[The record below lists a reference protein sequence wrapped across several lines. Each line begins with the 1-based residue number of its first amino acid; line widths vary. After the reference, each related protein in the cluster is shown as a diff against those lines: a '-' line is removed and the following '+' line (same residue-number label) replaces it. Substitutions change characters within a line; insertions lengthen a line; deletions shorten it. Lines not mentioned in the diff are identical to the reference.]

1 MEDFSLDSPLRF
13 RACTFPDIC
22 LIEEF
27 DRLVMANLQSK
38 NGDNDFVFTF
48 NNVFDGDINP
58 NHHNMRHNT
67 ISIHRGTPVELKVGS
82 STATV
87 FCNSTLFIKD
97 EDSSEEIIRVGT
109 IIPYATGSLDG
120 RCIAFINKE
129 LFDSNLKRKT
139 IGFKRFLIDIICHCS
154 FFLKIEASINTIYVT
169 GNISEEGIEHYYNN
183 VSNELSACEY
193 LTTEDKSSQ
202 LFKLSSKKV

>member
-1 MEDFSLDSPLRF
+1 MEDYNSPLRF
-13 RACTFPDIC
+13 RACILPDIC

-27 DRLVMANLQSK
+27 DRLVRSDLQSK

-58 NHHNMRHNT
+58 NRNTRHNT
-67 ISIHRGTPVELKVGS
+67 ISIHRGTPVELKVRS
-82 STATV
+82 NTITV
-87 FCNSTLFIKD
+87 FCNCTLFIKD

-109 IIPYATGSLDG
+109 IIPYATGLLDG

-139 IGFKRFLIDIICHCS
+139 ISFKRFLVDIICHCS
-154 FFLKIEASINTIYVT
+154 FFLKIEVSISTICVT

>member
-13 RACTFPDIC
+13 RVCTLPDVC
-22 LIEEF
+22 LIDEF
-27 DRLVMANLQSK
+27 DRLVRADLQSK
-38 NGDNDFVFTF
+38 NSDNDFVFTF

-58 NHHNMRHNT
+58 NQNTRHNT
-67 ISIHRGTPVELKVGS
+67 ISIHRGTPIELKVGS
-82 STATV
+82 NTATV
-87 FCNSTLFIKD
+87 FCNCTLFIKD

-139 IGFKRFLIDIICHCS
+139 ISFKRFLVDIICHCS
-154 FFLKIEASINTIYVT
+154 FFLKIEASINAICVT
-169 GNISEEGIEHYYNN
+169 GNISEEGIEHYYSN
-183 VSNELSACEY
+183 VSNGLPSYEC

-202 LFKLSSKKV
+202 LFKLSSKYKI